1 MQLMVTALLAILR
14 EILKLLL
21 EDAATPVKAT
31 VAPAVPRKLRDAWK
45 QRMLDKWQKSS
56 LHSNE

>member
-1 MQLMVTALLAILR
+1 MATALLAILR

-21 EDAATPVKAT
+21 NEAATPVKAS
-31 VAPAVPRKLRDAWK
+31 VASVVPRKLRDAWK
-45 QRMLDKWQKSS
+45 QRMLDKWEKGS